1 MLFVTYTYAYIRILI
16 NIIYS
21 PQPQAAAPILIILYR
36 GLYAR
41 YTNITPI
48 ECLAKIR
55 IQNKRFNDVAH

>member
-1 MLFVTYTYAYIRILI
+1 MLFVTNIYTYILI

-21 PQPQAAAPILIILYR
+21 PLPQAAAPILIILYR

-41 YTNITPI
+41 YTNIILI

-55 IQNKRFNDVAH
+55 IQNKRFNDVTH